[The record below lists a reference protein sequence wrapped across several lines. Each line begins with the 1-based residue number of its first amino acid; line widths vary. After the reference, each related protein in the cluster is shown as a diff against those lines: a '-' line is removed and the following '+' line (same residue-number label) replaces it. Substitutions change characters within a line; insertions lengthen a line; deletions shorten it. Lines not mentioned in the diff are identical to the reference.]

1 MEELEERWNTGG
13 GEVDWSTSTLV
24 DTQKG
29 RRGGADGA
37 LVADNGVE
45 NWPKSTILA
54 AKQRT
59 RDKENL
65 WTGGTQRANPD
76 ISCLTSSCRKQF
88 RKKVEILLEFIHSSN
103 KDQ

>member
-1 MEELEERWNTGG
+1 MERWRFGTQVEELEERWNTGG

-45 NWPKSTILA
+45 N
-54 AKQRT
+54 
-59 RDKENL
+59 
-65 WTGGTQRANPD
+65 
-76 ISCLTSSCRKQF
+76 
-88 RKKVEILLEFIHSSN
+88 
-103 KDQ
+103 